1 MTLAIGLLSRLPVG
15 AVLVSP
21 TSATTLFA
29 EDFEGLGN
37 GPLITASDPSVVSSA
52 QPTSHNFGLNIQS
65 TDGSV

>member
-1 MTLAIGLLSRLPVG
+1 VG

-29 EDFEGLGN
+29 EDFEGLEN